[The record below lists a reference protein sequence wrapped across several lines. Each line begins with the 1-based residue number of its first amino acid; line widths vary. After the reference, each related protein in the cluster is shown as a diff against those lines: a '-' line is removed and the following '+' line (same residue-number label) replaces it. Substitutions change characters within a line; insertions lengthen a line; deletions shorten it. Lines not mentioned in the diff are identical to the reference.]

1 MLLPFSLA
9 HRTSCLLHGLERA
22 SSLQLNSGPA
32 FHGPSPASAKSRD
45 FLLCCSICVR
55 LRQVAAA
62 TEAAWMAKLMLSPK
76 RALLHVQSAVKHVT
90 GAGSAVKGVARAL
103 CECQHRRGACWQALA
118 GSVVD
123 VDRCVGVGTRVRRS
137 CTRTRCVELVGA
149 SVSGRRVAGGWRA
162 SARAIWRRNR
172 HSMEAMSLVQHSEC
186 PQMALNRKIARRG
199 PVFVMPMISA
209 PLCVCAPLL
218 RSRFLPRLSRSSPR
232 GGGCAP

>member
-1 MLLPFSLA
+1 
-9 HRTSCLLHGLERA
+9 
-22 SSLQLNSGPA
+22 
-32 FHGPSPASAKSRD
+32 
-45 FLLCCSICVR
+45 
-55 LRQVAAA
+55 
-62 TEAAWMAKLMLSPK
+62 MAKLMLSPK

-118 GSVVD
+118 GSMVD

-137 CTRTRCVELVGA
+137 CTRTGCVELVGA

-172 HSMEAMSLVQHSEC
+172 HSMEAMSLVQQSEC

-218 RSRFLPRLSRSSPR
+218 RSRFLPADLRLRISDL
-232 GGGCAP
+232 

>member
-45 FLLCCSICVR
+45 FFALLQHLC
-55 LRQVAAA
+55 AAA
-62 TEAAWMAKLMLSPK
+62 
-76 RALLHVQSAVKHVT
+76 
-90 GAGSAVKGVARAL
+90 AGSSSDGSGVDGQADVVAEAGPPSCSERCETRHRRWQRCECVKGVARAL

-172 HSMEAMSLVQHSEC
+172 HSMEAMS
-186 PQMALNRKIARRG
+186 ARPTKR
-199 PVFVMPMISA
+199 VSA
-209 PLCVCAPLL
+209 NG
-218 RSRFLPRLSRSSPR
+218 FE
-232 GGGCAP
+232 

>member
-1 MLLPFSLA
+1 MTKHLVKKRQNYSIAPLACSFKCATRHAPPILPGPPHLLPLA
-9 HRTSCLLHGLERA
+9 WPRA
-22 SSLQLNSGPA
+22 RFQPPTKFGSRLPRPVPCICQVARFLFFHFCSG
-32 FHGPSPASAKSRD
+32 
-45 FLLCCSICVR
+45 LCCSICVR

-172 HSMEAMSLVQHSEC
+172 HSMEAMS
-186 PQMALNRKIARRG
+186 ARPTKR
-199 PVFVMPMISA
+199 VSA
-209 PLCVCAPLL
+209 NG
-218 RSRFLPRLSRSSPR
+218 FE
-232 GGGCAP
+232 